1 MCAHCQVRKDTGPCG
16 PNRHHHCP
24 AVVTN
29 MRKPFG
35 DARQLFKFNVYG
47 AVTHDFLLRVSCF

>member
-1 MCAHCQVRKDTGPCG
+1 MRKDTGPCG

-29 MRKPFG
+29 MHKPFG